1 MDKNTIII
9 MTSNIGTQHI
19 TEDADPATIEARVTE
34 ALRRHFR
41 PEFLNRVDET
51 VIFDRLDPEQLG
63 QIVSIQLERIAG
75 VLSARGLSISVTD
88 EAKAFLAERGFDPAY
103 GARPLKRAIQTH
115 LMNQLAVA
123 LLEGRLSEG
132 DHVTVDLDE
141 DGESL
146 VFERE
151 PAGAERPIEV
161 RA

>member
-1 MDKNTIII
+1 

-19 TEDADPATIEARVTE
+19 TEDADAVTIEARVTE
-34 ALRRHFR
+34 ALRGHFR

-51 VIFDRLDPEQLG
+51 VIFHRLDPAQLG
-63 QIVSIQLERIAG
+63 QIVDIQLERIAG
-75 VLSARGLSISVTD
+75 VLATRGLSISVT
-88 EAKAFLAERGFDPAY
+88 EGAKVFLAERGFDPAY
-103 GARPLKRAIQTH
+103 GARPLKRAIQAH

-132 DHVTVDLDE
+132 DHVRVDVAE

-151 PAGAERPIEV
+151 PAGAEQPIE
-161 RA
+161 APG